1 MVAVDLDSYAPFD
14 AGAGSSVMESTWRK
28 MMKHVTLGRD
38 GVLKGNGL
46 NMEVFGDSSGM
57 QVKVRTGE
65 CWIRGH
71 WGEITATKTVTVPTA
86 HATLARI
93 DRAILRCDFSDNNI
107 EVDVLQGTAASTPV
121 APAVTQDSSI
131 WEVSL
136 ATVSVPAADT
146 SIGSNQVT
154 DARFYA
160 NASYARYYAGS
171 DQSLA
176 NNSLLQI
183 DFDTAESV
191 TGDVVQIDSDTFE
204 LQRTGWWHFDAGV
217 RFASPGSGY
226 RQVVIGISDNI
237 DSDRIAE
244 LKYPGDTSNH
254 SGASV
259 SGSKYMTSGQR
270 VCVAAFQNRG
280 SSMTINDDYK
290 STYFAMTWLGP

>member
-1 MVAVDLDSYAPFD
+1 MVAVPADTYAPFD
-14 AGAGSSVMESTWRK
+14 AGAGSSVMENTWRK
-28 MMKHVTLGRD
+28 MMRHVMLGRD
-38 GVLKGNGL
+38 GVLKGIAL
-46 NMEVFGDSSGM
+46 NLEPFADSSGM

-65 CWIRGH
+65 CWIQGH
-71 WGEITATKTVTVPTA
+71 WAEFTSTKTIAVTTA

-93 DRAILRCDFSDNNI
+93 DRIVLRADFSDNVI
-107 EVDVLQGTAASTPV
+107 EVDVLAGTAASSPV

-136 ATVSVPAADT
+136 GTVSVPAADT
-146 SIGSNQVT
+146 NIGSNQVT
-154 DARFYA
+154 DARKYA

-171 DQSLA
+171 DQTLA
-176 NNSLLQI
+176 NASLLQL
-183 DFDTAESV
+183 DFDVAEST
-191 TGDVVQIDSDTFE
+191 TGDVVAIDTDTFE

-217 RFASPGSGY
+217 RFASSGSGY
-226 RQVVIGISDNI
+226 RQVVIGISDSI

-244 LKYPGDTSNH
+244 LKYPGSTVDH

-259 SGSKYMTSGQR
+259 SGTKYMTSGQR

-280 SSMTINDDYK
+280 TSMTINDDYK